1 MQLKDTPETA
11 WRVCIKKKVKNKNNN
26 QGKKERESEEE
37 RKQNENPGSSVLKG
51 EKKKNKEEKKAVL
64 VWTVWK
70 FVFVFLFLNW
80 HLKQNIEG
88 LYLTFHLHIVWDRQ
102 EAKLKQKKRNLLKN
116 KHWKKFVSVTMWKEK
131 NRKIP
136 WSGVAVSVPCLT
148 WSLCIV
154 MQ

>member
-51 EKKKNKEEKKAVL
+51 EKKNKEEKKAVL